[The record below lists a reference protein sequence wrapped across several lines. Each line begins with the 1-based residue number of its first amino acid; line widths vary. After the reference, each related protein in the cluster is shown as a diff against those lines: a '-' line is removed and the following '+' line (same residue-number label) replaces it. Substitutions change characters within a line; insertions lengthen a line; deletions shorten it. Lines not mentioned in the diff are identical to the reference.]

1 MANYREY
8 CLAGASHRA
17 DVPASVTM
25 STSRGLCRDEV
36 GAKEEAENV
45 SKQDKATAER
55 SDIHEPV
62 VRRDP
67 SDAWTA
73 KFLKRFDRAL
83 RRKDDLSEKEKEKLQ
98 KIDEEEHNEE
108 AHEE

>member
-1 MANYREY
+1 M
-8 CLAGASHRA
+8 H
-17 DVPASVTM
+17 
-25 STSRGLCRDEV
+25 
-36 GAKEEAENV
+36 K
-45 SKQDKATAER
+45 
-55 SDIHEPV
+55 PV

-67 SDAWTA
+67 SDAWTE

>member
-1 MANYREY
+1 MRPLGFSSGRLVSREHPR
-8 CLAGASHRA
+8 CNI
-17 DVPASVTM
+17 
-25 STSRGLCRDEV
+25 ST
-36 GAKEEAENV
+36 KNI